1 VLEFLNETDVHNVK
15 IRRLGMPDGFI
26 EQGQQN
32 ELRKKYGLDEE
43 GIYLSAL
50 SFFKEPLYSH

>member
-1 VLEFLNETDVHNVK
+1 EENTLQGGFGSAVLEFLNETDVHNVK

-43 GIYLSAL
+43 GI
-50 SFFKEPLYSH
+50 